1 MLVIELNSIGALSA
15 NSVFLFLVHMQ
26 NQVTSNSNVS
36 TNLSISFFSA
46 INFVIYILDVYTLIE
61 VNHLAQ
67 QIPW

>member
-1 MLVIELNSIGALSA
+1 MLVIELNSVCALSA

-36 TNLSISFFSA
+36 TNLSISFLSA